1 MKLKVV
7 RLMTFA
13 FVLIILSGR
22 AVADDRGT
30 SLSPDQEQAV
40 KMLEMLK
47 SNAPAVRELLAS
59 FKTREGGIFCPSY
72 LSLPEARAA
81 VNARD
86 QSWFLKTGCFSAQGA
101 MRVEL
106 IDAPLGTNATWRGRI
121 YPPGSAEGVNM
132 YFDQYHVVATALAA
146 NHGIYREFPT
156 PDAAQ
161 KWAAQNGLANLPHAV
176 AQPPGAGR
184 TFYLLQIGPAAYA
197 TLDIA
202 CHYQEK
208 CQIIGK
214 LPR

>member
-1 MKLKVV
+1 MKVKFVL
-7 RLMTFA
+7 LMTSA
-13 FVLIILSGR
+13 FVLITFAR

-30 SLSPDQEQAV
+30 GLSPDQEQAV
-40 KMLEMLK
+40 KMLDMLK
-47 SNAPAVRELLAS
+47 SNAPATRELLAS
-59 FKTREGGIFCPSY
+59 FKTREGGIFCPNY
-72 LSLPEARAA
+72 FSLTEARAA

-86 QSWFLKTGCFSAQGA
+86 QSWFQKTGCFSAQVA

-106 IDAPLGTNATWRGRI
+106 INAPLGSNATWRGRI

-132 YFDQYHVVATALAA
+132 YFDQYDVVTTALAA
-146 NHGIYREFPT
+146 THGNYREFPT

-161 KWAAQNGLANLPHAV
+161 KWAAQNGLVNLPHAV
-176 AQPPGAGR
+176 AQPQGAGR

-208 CQIIGK
+208 CEIIGK